1 MEIKSIGYV
10 GVEVSPLAEWEKFA
24 KRLLACHVTH
34 RTTPDGQKA
43 LALRL
48 DEKCHRLLLVEAG
61 IEGNAFFGFEMQDA
75 YALAEAK
82 RELEAHGVAV
92 QEATPAELALRQVG
106 GMLHFREPAGYR
118 LELFH
123 SLQNDPEPFVPSRPM
138 KGFRTG
144 DLGFGHAVL
153 VVPDLD
159 KSRDF
164 YCDVLGFRVSDYL
177 LEPNRRV
184 FMHTNGRHH
193 SIALSERRGF
203 GIAHLMFEVKEFD
216 DLGRAYDIALAEY
229 PGAIYSTL
237 GRHSN
242 DHMTSF
248 YIQTPGGFPIEY
260 GWGGR
265 IVDDATWTVS
275 NVFGPSLWGHD
286 RIGASPEA
294 RKAADLQREFALNQ
308 GITVPLYPDAG
319 SLGS

>member
-1 MEIKSIGYV
+1 MDIKSIGYV
-10 GVEVSPLAEWEKFA
+10 GVEASPLAEWEKFA
-24 KRLLACHVTH
+24 TRLLGCHAAH
-34 RTTPDGQKA
+34 RTTPDGHKA

-48 DEKCHRLLLVEAG
+48 DEKCHRLLLLESGAQ
-61 IEGNAFFGFEMQDA
+61 GNAFFGLELHDEA
-75 YALAEAK
+75 ALLEAR
-82 RELEAHGVAV
+82 RELTSYGVALKA
-92 QEATPAELALRQVG
+92 ATPTELAIRQVE
-106 GMLHFREPAGYR
+106 GMYHFNDPAGYR

-123 SLQNDPEPFVPSRPM
+123 GLQNDPEPFVPARPM

-153 VVPDLD
+153 VAPDLD

-184 FMHTNGRHH
+184 FMHINGRHH
-193 SIALSERRGF
+193 SIALSERQGF
-203 GIAHLMFEVKEFD
+203 GIAHLMFEVNEFD
-216 DLGRAYDIALAEY
+216 DVGRSYDIALAEY
-229 PGAIYSTL
+229 SEAIFSTL

-286 RIGASPEA
+286 RVGASPEA
-294 RKAADLQREFALNQ
+294 RRAADEQREFALEH
-308 GITVPLYPDAG
+308 GITVPIYPDAG
-319 SLGS
+319 SIGS